1 MLDKFITENLNL
13 ESANLNVKALKI
25 HVKNMVSSRCVSSIT
40 SILVDMGIPVNSI
53 ELGTIDLQNNLS
65 LIQELDFKNK
75 IKSLGFELIEDNKL
89 ILSEK
94 IKLIIIDMIHF
105 SEETIK
111 INFSVYLSDKM
122 KHNYTYLSNIF
133 RSVNGMTIQQ
143 FIIFNKI
150 ERIKELLFYGEL
162 NLSEISYKLN
172 YSSIGHLS
180 NQFKKITGE
189 SPSEYK
195 HKGNFTRTPLE
206 EIVRTY
212 PKCY

>member
-1 MLDKFITENLNL
+1 
-13 ESANLNVKALKI
+13 
-25 HVKNMVSSRCVSSIT
+25 MVSSRCVSSIT
-40 SILVDMGIPVNSI
+40 SILVDMGIPVKSI

-75 IKSLGFELIEDNKL
+75 LKTLGFELIEDNKL

-195 HKGNFTRTPLE
+195 HKGSFIRTPLE
-206 EIVRTY
+206 DIVRTY
-212 PKCY
+212 PIH

>member
-1 MLDKFITENLNL
+1 
-13 ESANLNVKALKI
+13 
-25 HVKNMVSSRCVSSIT
+25 MVSSRCVSSIT
-40 SILVDMGIPVNSI
+40 SILVDMGIPVKSI

-75 IKSLGFELIEDNKL
+75 LKALGFELIEDNKL

-195 HKGNFTRTPLE
+195 HKGSFIRTPLE
-206 EIVRTY
+206 DIVRTY
-212 PKCY
+212 PIY

>member
-1 MLDKFITENLNL
+1 M
-13 ESANLNVKALKI
+13 KI

-40 SILVDMGIPVNSI
+40 SILVDMGIPVVSI

-65 LIQELDFKNK
+65 LIQELEFNNK
-75 IKSLGFELIEDNKL
+75 LNSIGFELIQDNKL

-94 IKLIIIDMIHF
+94 IKLIVIDMIHN
-105 SEETIK
+105 SEETLK
-111 INFSVYLSDKM
+111 INFSVHLSDEM

-133 RSVNGMTIQQ
+133 RSVNGITIQQ
-143 FIIFNKI
+143 YIIFNKI

-180 NQFKKITGE
+180 NQFKKVTGL

-195 HKGNFTRTPLE
+195 HIGNFERTPLE
-206 EIVRTY
+206 EIVQSY
-212 PKCY
+212 AIE

>member
-1 MLDKFITENLNL
+1 
-13 ESANLNVKALKI
+13 
-25 HVKNMVSSRCVSSIT
+25 MVSSRCVSSVT

-53 ELGTIDLQNNLS
+53 ELGTIDLRNNLS

-75 IKSLGFELIEDNKL
+75 LKTLGFELIEDNKL

-122 KHNYTYLSNIF
+122 NHNYTYLSNIF

-195 HKGNFTRTPLE
+195 HKGSFIRTPLE
-206 EIVRTY
+206 DIVRTY
-212 PKCY
+212 PMSY

>member
-1 MLDKFITENLNL
+1 
-13 ESANLNVKALKI
+13 
-25 HVKNMVSSRCVSSIT
+25 MVSSRCVSSIT

-53 ELGTIDLQNNLS
+53 ELGTIDLRNNLS

-75 IKSLGFELIEDNKL
+75 LKILGFELIEDNKL

-122 KHNYTYLSNIF
+122 NHNYTYLSNIF